1 MQTCGQTVQLD
12 RTSMMAFFLCFFV
25 NSCIP
30 GTQNSTGHTVD
41 LLTAF
46 MEIKHDKVRSEG
58 VFFLNSFEKLKY
70 IVSQL
75 SERRWYFTLHGGNVG
90 THRRCW
96 WGRDTRTAG
105 HSVLKG
111 RKFRAGARPRETAN
125 PAGAV
130 DSWVGSGE
138 GVFVSFL
145 QLWKAWVGSGEGV
158 FLSFL
163 QFTGVG

>member
-1 MQTCGQTVQLD
+1 M
-12 RTSMMAFFLCFFV
+12 
-25 NSCIP
+25 
-30 GTQNSTGHTVD
+30 
-41 LLTAF
+41 
-46 MEIKHDKVRSEG
+46 
-58 VFFLNSFEKLKY
+58 
-70 IVSQL
+70 
-75 SERRWYFTLHGGNVG
+75 G

-130 DSWVGSGE
+130 ESWVGSEE

-145 QLWKAWVGSGEGV
+145 QLWKAGSVLGRV
-158 FLSFL
+158 SFCHFSSS
-163 QFTGVG
+163 QE